1 MARTTFNAWANLAIL
16 QTVRLLLSGLWT
28 AAQLGAFAFSAVLC
42 VFLALVMDFDNYF
55 LDSNPSNMDKG

>member
-16 QTVRLLLSGLWT
+16 QTVRLLLSGLWR

-55 LDSNPSNMDKG
+55 FDSNPSNMDRG